1 MSDPKPALT
10 SYHFKGKFKSGKPF
24 ALRIDAIS
32 AIAAITYIQA
42 IYPHFD
48 WVKLKKVSPKK

>member
-1 MSDPKPALT
+1 MSDTRSALT

-24 ALRIDAIS
+24 SLRVDAIN

-42 IYPHFD
+42 IYPNFD
-48 WVKLKKVSPKK
+48 WVKLKKISPKK